1 MSAFVV
7 SLHDVSPLTRDVF
20 TAMLKELAEVGVT
33 KTSLLV
39 IPNHHHRGHM
49 LDDAG
54 FCRWLESLA
63 KAGHEV
69 VIHGYYHQR
78 LPKVNETA
86 RQRWVTGVYTM
97 GEGEFYDLSYDEAF
111 SLLMQA
117 REDFAKLDIP
127 APWGFI
133 APAWLLGPAASKAV
147 HAAGFAYTTYLTGMY
162 SISWKFYDSRMNFV
176 RSQSLVYS
184 CRNAWRRTCS
194 LLWNAYLRRRL
205 QPASL
210 LRLGLHPPDFRHAY
224 IWRQVRVSVREEAA
238 RRKVMTYREFYDDRS
253 LWSLAAQRSNGIKP
267 KIGVALP

>member
-20 TAMLKELAEVGVT
+20 TAMLKELAEAGVT

-78 LPKVNETA
+78 PRRADETV
-86 RQRWVTGVYTM
+86 RQRWVTSVYTM
-97 GEGEFYDLSYDEAF
+97 DEGEFYDLSKEEAAD
-111 SLLMQA
+111 LLA
-117 REDFAKLDIP
+117 RAKEDFSKLDVP
-127 APWGFI
+127 APTGFI
-133 APAWLLGPAASKAV
+133 APAWLLG
-147 HAAGFAYTTYLTGMY
+147 HAAARAVRKAGFLYTTYLTCVY
-162 SISWKFYDSRMNFV
+162 SVARKHCEATQNYA

-184 CRNAWRRTCS
+184 CRNLWRRECS
-194 LLWNAYLRRRL
+194 LLWNAALRGRL
-205 QPASL
+205 HGSRL
-210 LRLGLHPPDFRHAY
+210 LRLGLHPPDHRHSR
-224 IWRQVRVSVREEAA
+224 IWRQILHFTREEAA
-238 RRKVMTYREFYDDRS
+238 RREAMTYDDFVGRIW
-253 LWSLAAQRSNGIKP
+253 LK
-267 KIGVALP
+267 LPERYAEAG